1 MKARVLFFVA
11 ASAALYGGCHEG
23 HAPHDHGSAA
33 PPSTSSAP
41 SGANPV
47 QQEMVLLQGA
57 MRTALDGIASGD
69 VREVPHALH
78 RVHEAKGA
86 TKAALERGGYRP
98 PKNGDKVARFRELDE
113 AFHGHLE
120 RMVEASARNDVAAT
134 GEAFGAAVGA
144 CQGCHA
150 EFRR

>member
-1 MKARVLFFVA
+1 MLSFVA
-11 ASAALYGGCHEG
+11 ASAALFAGCHED
-23 HAPHDHGSAA
+23 HASHDHGSAA
-33 PPSTSSAP
+33 PASTSSAA

-47 QQEMVLLQGA
+47 QQEMILLHGA

-86 TKAALERGGYRP
+86 TKAALEGGGYRP

-120 RMVEASARNDVAAT
+120 RMVEAGARNDVEAT
-134 GEAFGAAVGA
+134 GAAFGAAVAA